1 MGGGGAVVAAAV
13 AAPERRP
20 PRAPAPRGGGTPL
33 EGQPPAARSA
43 GVVVRQATVHSH
55 LLAAAS
61 LRAASFYTYPPSSS
75 RFSAERHRTMKEEE
89 ECASLTAK
97 VAGEQ
102 LGFGRVACLLALLS
116 SDELGLPMPALEDVL
131 QITAMN
137 GLRAWSVGTLDLN
150 LGLVL
155 PGEELVG
162 SRPQGVEAALHRT
175 YLSNVCVAK
184 SARRRGV
191 GVALIH
197 EAKALAS
204 SWGASDMYVHV
215 VADNLPARLLYER
228 CGFAIEEEESASTA
242 RLLMRPRRLLLH
254 TEIDSRQSS
263 IASNPHIQSAVN

>member
-1 MGGGGAVVAAAV
+1 M
-13 AAPERRP
+13 ERG
-20 PRAPAPRGGGTPL
+20 RGVP
-33 EGQPPAARSA
+33 
-43 GVVVRQATVHSH
+43 SH

-61 LRAASFYTYPPSSS
+61 LRAASFYTYPASAS
-75 RFSAERHRTMKEEE
+75 RFSAEVRKLSLAEAPAAADQALLGELA
-89 ECASLTAK
+89 CASLTAK

-116 SDELGLPMPALEDVL
+116 SDELGLPMPELEDVL
-131 QITAMN
+131 QITTMN

-155 PGEELVG
+155 AGEELIG
-162 SRPQGVEAALHRT
+162 SRPQGAEASLHRT

-184 SARRRGV
+184 SARQRGV

-215 VADNLPARLLYER
+215 VADNLPARILYER
-228 CGFAIEEEESASTA
+228 CGFDIEKEESASTA
-242 RLLMRPRRLLLH
+242 RLLLRPRRLLLH
-254 TEIDSRQSS
+254 TEI
-263 IASNPHIQSAVN
+263 